1 VPAGTTLALE
11 LTTPLSSETAKVE
24 TPVRA
29 RLTQSI
35 SVEGLVILPAGTELL
50 GSVTEVERAGR
61 VKGLARITFAFTE
74 ATVAGARESLLTNPL
89 TFEAKLSKGKDAAKI
104 GIGAGI
110 GAVIGGIAGGGSG
123 AATGAAIGGG
133 AGTGLVLA
141 TKGED
146 VVVEAGTELSA
157 TLAKPY
163 ETRVTIK

>member
-1 VPAGTTLALE
+1 
-11 LTTPLSSETAKVE
+11 
-24 TPVRA
+24 
-29 RLTQSI
+29 
-35 SVEGLVILPAGTELL
+35 
-50 GSVTEVERAGR
+50 
-61 VKGLARITFAFTE
+61 
-74 ATVAGARESLLTNPL
+74 
-89 TFEAKLSKGKDAAKI
+89 LSKGKDAAKI